1 MSKSHSVAS
10 AAPGTLLPA
19 SLGTCIPI
27 MGKVFTSVGNIYFH
41 NVSLQI
47 RLMVLNPE
55 HGFISDRPLTEDDV
69 QLLVDVCVRKLSQV
83 HSPSLATIQMQVYF
97 DTNFGSRHD
106 IINENR
112 TNIQLHTSNLIK
124 EIIETYANTKDDLE
138 KLYRKIVVVTVTS
151 SGLGNPT
158 HPSVLKEATGM
169 FNIQS
174 LIVTIM
180 SRAVV
185 AFHMQLYSFLG
196 SLSLKIE

>member
-1 MSKSHSVAS
+1 LSKAHSGAS
-10 AAPGTLLPA
+10 APPGNLLPA
-19 SLGTCIPI
+19 SLGTRIPT

-55 HGFISDRPLTEDDV
+55 HGFISDRPLGKDDV
-69 QLLVDVCVRKLSQV
+69 QLLVDVCVKKLSEA

-124 EIIETYANTKDDLE
+124 EIIETYANTKEDLE
-138 KLYRKIVVVTVTS
+138 KLYKKIVVVTVTN

-169 FNIQS
+169 FNTQP

-180 SRAVV
+180 SWAVV
-185 AFHMQLYSFLG
+185 AFHTQLYSLFG
-196 SLSLKIE
+196 SLSLKTE

>member
-1 MSKSHSVAS
+1 MSKAHGGAS

-19 SLGTCIPI
+19 YLGTCIPI
-27 MGKVFTSVGNIYFH
+27 MGKVFTSVCNIYFH
-41 NVSLQI
+41 TVSLQI

-55 HGFISDRPLTEDDV
+55 HGFISDRPLTRDDV
-69 QLLVDVCVRKLSQV
+69 QLLVDVCVQKLSET

-112 TNIQLHTSNLIK
+112 ANIQLHTSNLIK
-124 EIIETYANTKDDLE
+124 EIIETYANTKEDLE
-138 KLYRKIVVVTVTS
+138 KLYRKMAVVTVTS

-158 HPSVLKEATGM
+158 HPSVLREATGM
-169 FNIQS
+169 FNTQS

-185 AFHMQLYSFLG
+185 TFN
-196 SLSLKIE
+196 SLLHSLFGCLPLKIE